1 MSGCFNIL
9 VLIYGSLFLDSYVIS
24 FAIFNTNILKIGIQS
39 AVLYSSEMNYSKAV
53 TNILSAGAVT
63 DSELIGEQLWWSLA
77 SDSPERGRREKHMNR
92 D

>member
-1 MSGCFNIL
+1 MSGCLNIL
-9 VLIYGSLFLDSYVIS
+9 VLIYGSLFLDSYVS

-53 TNILSAGAVT
+53 TNILSAGDVT

-77 SDSPERGRREKHMNR
+77 PELTAQIGEGEEST
-92 D
+92 